1 MPKENRQRGRLQNKK
16 RKRDEYEKGKIDIT
30 RQNSADPLPIPITD
44 AGDGEAE
51 TEIQVQGEAG
61 DDFIS
66 FGQPTT
72 PARSAVDERPFYGL
86 LDEQEQAYYTDV
98 NAKIEANDFGSPED
112 KALFL
117 DAVYRES
124 QGKELKI
131 ASSQSCSR
139 YLEKWI
145 RISSAEQVRR
155 LLVRFVSHFLQL
167 VQHRFASHC
176 CEALFLKAAQFVAA
190 DEAELEQPSGTL
202 SLEQLFLA
210 VVEELQPNL
219 GYLLTERFASHVVRV
234 LLLVLSGEPLNDV
247 STLSVLASRKKEK
260 IDAYSNGEENI
271 PVASRK
277 VPPSFHEALSRLI
290 SRSVSTLDTTY
301 IRALA
306 THPTGNPTLQLLLR
320 LEVVSGGKS
329 KAKHADSVL
338 HRLLPDE
345 SLEEDG
351 EGAKFVQGLMY
362 DPTGSRL
369 LETIIQNAP
378 GKMFKRLYGNLLRQR
393 MGAMAKNDIASY
405 VAIRVLERL
414 SKEDLQSAR
423 DEILSEMSTLVC
435 RNRIGI
441 IKVLVERCEIRHV
454 DVGPVVAALQAAY
467 GDNSG
472 ALLLRMLKLVPTS
485 EIPEQPDSQQKQPG
499 EETVEKTADIHGSLL
514 AQTLLQSPTAFAL
527 IQQGLQSL
535 SSDVLLRLAKDPSA
549 SRVLQQSLT
558 SPCSNLQSKRKLTPK
573 FYGHMADLAMDIS
586 GSHLADVLWRATHGS
601 HFMKERLAEELRAAE
616 SQLRESRYGRTV
628 WRNWNMDVYLRRPG
642 EWQAMAKVGVA
653 EPGNGREDGTS
664 KKSRLELARERFVE
678 KNGKRQRL
686 GGRTDAVPAKA

>member
-30 RQNSADPLPIPITD
+30 RHHSAHPLPTTD

-51 TEIQVQGEAG
+51 IEIQVQGEAG
-61 DDFIS
+61 DEFIS

-72 PARSAVDERPFYGL
+72 PARSAVDDRPFYGL

-98 NAKIEANDFGSPED
+98 NAKLEANDFGSPED
-112 KALFL
+112 KAIFL

-155 LLVRFVSHFLQL
+155 WFGKFVGHFLQL

-176 CEALFLKAAQFVAA
+176 CEALFLKAAQFVAE
-190 DEAELEQPSGTL
+190 DKAEWEQDGGTL

-234 LLLVLSGEPLNDV
+234 LLLVLSGEPLNDI
-247 STLSVLASRKKEK
+247 STVSVLASRKKEK
-260 IDAYSNGEENI
+260 IEAYSNGEESN

-290 SRSVSTLDTTY
+290 SSSVATLDTTY

-320 LEVVSGGKS
+320 LELVSGGKS
-329 KAKHADSVL
+329 RAKHADSVL

-345 SLEEDG
+345 SLEEDS
-351 EGAKFVQGLMY
+351 ESAKFVQGLMY

-378 GKMFKRLYGNLLRQR
+378 GKMFKRLYGNLLKQR
-393 MGAMAKNDIASY
+393 IGAMAKNDIASY

-423 DEILSEMSTLVC
+423 DEILSEMSTLVF

-441 IKVLVERCEIRHV
+441 IKVLVERCKIRHV
-454 DVGPVVAALQAAY
+454 DIGPVVAALQAAY

-472 ALLLRMLKLVPTS
+472 DLLLRMLKLLPTG
-485 EIPEQPDSQQKQPG
+485 EIAEQPDTRQKQPEDG
-499 EETVEKTADIHGSLL
+499 NVEKTADIHGSLL
-514 AQTLLQSPTAFAL
+514 AQTLLQSPTAFPL
-527 IQQGLQSL
+527 IHQGLQSL

-558 SPCSNLQSKRKLTPK
+558 SPCSNPQSNRKLILR

-586 GSHLADVLWRATHGS
+586 GSHLADVLWCATNGS

-616 SQLRESRYGRTV
+616 GQLRESRYGRTV
-628 WRNWNMDVYLRRPG
+628 WRNWHMDVYLRRPG
-642 EWQAMAKVGVA
+642 EWQAMAKESVA
-653 EPGNGREDGTS
+653 EQANGEEDGTS
-664 KKSRLELARERFVE
+664 KKSRLELARERFAE
-678 KNGKRQRL
+678 KKGRRQRL
-686 GGRTDAVPAKA
+686 GGRTDVVPANA